1 MKRRLACIVLAAL
14 LLLGLC
20 CTAFA
25 EAPAATEAQLWN
37 ITDTVGLLTSDEDQ
51 SLEERAEEIS
61 AKLAALAYIKQ
72 DAESLRQKGEER
84 ERLKREYQALQ
95 AAISKAQGEA
105 EGLARREEEIKKKL
119 KYIRKANS

>member
-25 EAPAATEAQLWN
+25 EEADTTGPQLWN

-61 AKLAALAYIKQ
+61 AQYGVGVYLLA
-72 DAESLRQKGEER
+72 
-84 ERLKREYQALQ
+84 
-95 AAISKAQGEA
+95 
-105 EGLARREEEIKKKL
+105 
-119 KYIRKANS
+119 

>member
-25 EAPAATEAQLWN
+25 EEADTTGPQLWN

-51 SLEERAEEIS
+51 SLE
-61 AKLAALAYIKQ
+61 
-72 DAESLRQKGEER
+72 
-84 ERLKREYQALQ
+84 
-95 AAISKAQGEA
+95 
-105 EGLARREEEIKKKL
+105 
-119 KYIRKANS
+119 

>member
-37 ITDTVGLLTSDEDQ
+37 ITDTVGLLTSD
-51 SLEERAEEIS
+51 
-61 AKLAALAYIKQ
+61 
-72 DAESLRQKGEER
+72 
-84 ERLKREYQALQ
+84 
-95 AAISKAQGEA
+95 
-105 EGLARREEEIKKKL
+105 
-119 KYIRKANS
+119 